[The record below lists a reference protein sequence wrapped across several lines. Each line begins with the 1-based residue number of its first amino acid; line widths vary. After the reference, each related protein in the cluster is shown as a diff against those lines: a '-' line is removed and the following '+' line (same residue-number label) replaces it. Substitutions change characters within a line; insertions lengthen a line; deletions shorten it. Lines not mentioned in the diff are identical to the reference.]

1 MKNYMP
7 LTDEDERECIRK
19 VQSGDKESFRSLVD
33 KYKGMLKG
41 YCIGKLHCPFESS
54 EEVAWE
60 VFGQA
65 WRNIA
70 TFKYD
75 SKFST
80 WLCAIAHNHYLN
92 KCKDRG
98 NQAESFDKYNQYT
111 KERLLG
117 GIATRDGDQR
127 LFTKL
132 FNELDADATQ
142 DCVQRQLGKVRP
154 EYHDVI
160 CLVHMR
166 DMSQEDAAESLGVP
180 VGTIKSRLF
189 RALKEARPFLKECL

>member
-19 VQSGDKESFRSLVD
+19 VQAGDRKSFRSLVD
-33 KYKGMLKG
+33 KYKDMLKG
-41 YCIGKLHCPFESS
+41 YCIGKLGCPFESA

-92 KCKDRG
+92 KCKSC
-98 NQAESFDKYNQYT
+98 NNPAEEF
-111 KERLLG
+111 
-117 GIATRDGDQR
+117 I
-127 LFTKL
+127 
-132 FNELDADATQ
+132 DAEDHSKGRFADSIATQ
-142 DCVQRQLGKVRP
+142 DCVKRQLGKIRI
-154 EYHDVI
+154 EHRDVI
-160 CLVHMR
+160 DFVHLQ
-166 DMSQEDAAESLGVP
+166 DMSYKDAAQKLNWTLERVR
-180 VGTIKSRLF
+180 KRLNV
-189 RALKEARPFLKECL
+189 ALKEAGPFLKECL

>member
-1 MKNYMP
+1 MKYIIP
-7 LTDEDERECIRK
+7 ITDEDERECIRK
-19 VQSGDKESFRSLVD
+19 VQAGDRKSFRSLVD

-41 YCIGKLHCPFESS
+41 YCIGKLGCPFESS

-60 VFGQA
+60 VFGQS

-80 WLCAIAHNHYLN
+80 WLCAIAHNYYLN

-98 NQAESFDKYNQYT
+98 NQAESFDKFSLST

-117 GIATRDGDQR
+117 GIAGRDGDQR
-127 LFTKL
+127 LFTNL

-142 DCVQRQLGKVRP
+142 DCVQRQLDKIRP
-154 EYHDVI
+154 EYRKVI
-160 CLVHMR
+160 GLVHLQ
-166 DMSQEDAAESLGVP
+166 DKSYKDAAEELNWDQEQVR
-180 VGTIKSRLF
+180 KRLN
-189 RALKEARPFLKECL
+189 RALKEAGPFLRECL